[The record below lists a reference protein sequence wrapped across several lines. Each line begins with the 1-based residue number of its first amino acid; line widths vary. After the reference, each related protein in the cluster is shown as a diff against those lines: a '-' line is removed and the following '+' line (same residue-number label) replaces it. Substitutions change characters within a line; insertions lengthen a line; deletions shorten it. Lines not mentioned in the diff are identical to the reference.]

1 MKTDN
6 QLQQD
11 VLAELRWEPSVNAAQ
26 IGAEVTNGIVTLAGH
41 VASYSE
47 KWDAER
53 AAQRV
58 AGVRGVAV
66 QIDVTLPGSAS
77 RSDSD
82 IAHAAENVLQWTTY
96 LPRDS
101 VRVLV
106 ERGWVTLSGAVDWDY
121 QRKAAVLAVRHLLG
135 VTGVSDQIGIADKL
149 ALGTVKTE
157 IEAALRRRARADA
170 KEIQVEVRGAD
181 VTLSGTVHSWQER
194 ELACHSAWGTMG
206 VRNVVDN
213 LTVAS

>member
-1 MKTDN
+1 MKTDS

-26 IGAEVTNGIVTLAGH
+26 IGAEVTDGVVTLAGH

-47 KWDAER
+47 KWEAQR

-58 AGVRGVAV
+58 AGVRGVALE
-66 QIDVTLPGSAS
+66 IDVTLPGSAS

-96 LPRDS
+96 LPRDT
-101 VRVLV
+101 VKVLV
-106 ERGWVTLSGAVDWDY
+106 EHGRVTLSGLVDWDY

-135 VTGVSDQIGIADKL
+135 VTGVSDQIGIADKV
-149 ALGTVKTE
+149 ALGTVKSE

-170 KEIQVEVRGAD
+170 REIQVDVHGAD

-194 ELACHSAWGTMG
+194 ELVCHSAWGTLG

-213 LTVAS
+213 LTVAF

>member
-26 IGAEVTNGIVTLAGH
+26 IGTEVTNGIVTLAGH

-96 LPRDS
+96 LPRDT
-101 VRVLV
+101 VKVLV

-170 KEIQVEVRGAD
+170 KEIPVEVRGTD

-213 LTVAS
+213 RTVAF